1 MKTKIAIGIA
11 ALLVTFAVSAT
22 AQETTTKKTHQKVR
36 TVTGCVQKDGDEY
49 ELTTKS
55 GSTWELKSDT
65 VEIAP
70 HVGHTVTV
78 TGAVEHAKLHGMK
91 EDTKSEMKEHGM
103 DKGAKEHGHLKVTSL
118 KMVSESCKQ

>member
-1 MKTKIAIGIA
+1 VKTKIAIGIA

-70 HVGHTVTV
+70 HVGHTVSV

-91 EDTKSEMKEHGM
+91 ENTKSEMKEHGM